1 MNLKDY
7 VIRDIQDK
15 FQYLP
20 VAVYFALVCIGTY
33 ICVWLIYYL
42 FNIHKMSRRDNRRKK
57 IIYRIWHMI
66 FCGVMVAYMYML
78 LMIVY
83 YSRESGSRSGM
94 PDMVLWNTWGSTLQM
109 HAYFI
114 ENIILFIPFGLL
126 FPLVFR
132 KWLRWLTVPVGF
144 IVSVGIEY
152 TQLVTGRGY
161 CQIDDVVTNT
171 VGAAIG
177 FFVFLIGYIG
187 WLIWKKVR

>member
-1 MNLKDY
+1 
-7 VIRDIQDK
+7 
-15 FQYLP
+15 
-20 VAVYFALVCIGTY
+20 
-33 ICVWLIYYL
+33 
-42 FNIHKMSRRDNRRKK
+42 
-57 IIYRIWHMI
+57 
-66 FCGVMVAYMYML
+66 
-78 LMIVY
+78 
-83 YSRESGSRSGM
+83 M